1 MKLDVRNVHAAYQK
15 DLFIL
20 KGLDLSVAEGKIVI
34 VIGPNG
40 SGKSTLL
47 KSICGILK
55 PQKGS
60 VWLDRNGDHR
70 YRTRPDH
77 QERNLLTYRRSGPY
91 FRR

>member
-1 MKLDVRNVHAAYQK
+1 MLEARDLHAAYQK
-15 DLFIL
+15 DLYIL
-20 KGLDLSVAEGKIVI
+20 KGLNLSVPIGKITI

-60 VWLDRNGDHR
+60 VWLDHHGCAETVDDNAGQAVGLCMD
-70 YRTRPDH
+70 
-77 QERNLLTYRRSGPY
+77 
-91 FRR
+91 